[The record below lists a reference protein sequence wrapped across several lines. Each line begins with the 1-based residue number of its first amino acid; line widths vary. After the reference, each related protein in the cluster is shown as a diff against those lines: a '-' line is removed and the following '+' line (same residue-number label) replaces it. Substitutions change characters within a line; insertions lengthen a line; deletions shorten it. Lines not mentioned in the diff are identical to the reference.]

1 MYRLLP
7 HITNTKMQKKGEL
20 CMKKTT
26 IIRTSNAPIIFRSKF
41 QSQFDE
47 LPKHWQNQLVDIFFK
62 FVNNS
67 DDIYAADVL
76 FLLTLSPFGGLHKL
90 GIREKIEYFNEDIL
104 ENEPPIAER
113 SIEISKAMIKPLRNE
128 LRYQRRKVHPNFL
141 KVQCPENCQKAY
153 KSLFKALSYDEIL
166 TYVACSH
173 CYNKCLSSSEYDMN
187 RIFYLLSSSSKNIFG
202 GLRAIG
208 FQFYQA
214 EFFMKHAAVLHNYLK
229 ALWLSIESNSITT
242 NKVTTGAKY
251 ENSTEVTSFNEDDII
266 YEPNK
271 TLPSASSN
279 MENAVSKEPNRS
291 DSPLR
296 IQLSAFKAT
305 LNDEKDIERHPTVGN
320 ILDDIEVFKKFVAI
334 ASNANFAKD
343 FAEFST
349 AVKALKMRGY
359 DYNEVIDTLPK
370 IESWLSIKAIL
381 ERGA

>member
-1 MYRLLP
+1 M
-7 HITNTKMQKKGEL
+7 
-20 CMKKTT
+20 
-26 IIRTSNAPIIFRSKF
+26 
-41 QSQFDE
+41 
-47 LPKHWQNQLVDIFFK
+47 PKHWQNQLVDIFFK

-76 FLLTLSPFGGLHKL
+76 LLLTLSPFGGLHKL

-104 ENEPPIAER
+104 ENELPIAER

-141 KVQCPENCQKAY
+141 KVQYPESCQKAY

-166 TYVACSH
+166 TYVACSY

-242 NKVTTGAKY
+242 NKVTTELNTKILLRLLLL
-251 ENSTEVTSFNEDDII
+251 TKMTSFMSQTRLFHLLLVIWKMLSRKNLTVLILLLEFSC
-266 YEPNK
+266 
-271 TLPSASSN
+271 LPSKQRLTMKRTSN
-279 MENAVSKEPNRS
+279 DIRQLENIPR
-291 DSPLR
+291 
-296 IQLSAFKAT
+296 
-305 LNDEKDIERHPTVGN
+305 
-320 ILDDIEVFKKFVAI
+320 
-334 ASNANFAKD
+334 
-343 FAEFST
+343 
-349 AVKALKMRGY
+349 
-359 DYNEVIDTLPK
+359 
-370 IESWLSIKAIL
+370 
-381 ERGA
+381 

>member
-76 FLLTLSPFGGLHKL
+76 LLLTLSPFGGLHKL

-104 ENEPPIAER
+104 ENELPIAER

-141 KVQCPENCQKAY
+141 KVQYPESCQKAY

-166 TYVACSH
+166 TYVACSY
-173 CYNKCLSSSEYDMN
+173 CYNKCLSSSDYDMN
-187 RIFYLLSSSSKNIFG
+187 RIFYLLSSSSKNIF
-202 GLRAIG
+202 
-208 FQFYQA
+208 
-214 EFFMKHAAVLHNYLK
+214 
-229 ALWLSIESNSITT
+229 
-242 NKVTTGAKY
+242 
-251 ENSTEVTSFNEDDII
+251 
-266 YEPNK
+266 
-271 TLPSASSN
+271 
-279 MENAVSKEPNRS
+279 
-291 DSPLR
+291 
-296 IQLSAFKAT
+296 
-305 LNDEKDIERHPTVGN
+305 
-320 ILDDIEVFKKFVAI
+320 
-334 ASNANFAKD
+334 
-343 FAEFST
+343 
-349 AVKALKMRGY
+349 
-359 DYNEVIDTLPK
+359 
-370 IESWLSIKAIL
+370 
-381 ERGA
+381 

>member
-1 MYRLLP
+1 
-7 HITNTKMQKKGEL
+7 
-20 CMKKTT
+20 MKKTT

-76 FLLTLSPFGGLHKL
+76 LLLTLSPFGGLHKL

-104 ENEPPIAER
+104 ENELPIAER

-141 KVQCPENCQKAY
+141 KVQYPESCQKAY

-166 TYVACSH
+166 TYVACSY

-229 ALWLSIESNSITT
+229 ALWLSIESN
-242 NKVTTGAKY
+242 
-251 ENSTEVTSFNEDDII
+251 
-266 YEPNK
+266 
-271 TLPSASSN
+271 
-279 MENAVSKEPNRS
+279 
-291 DSPLR
+291 
-296 IQLSAFKAT
+296 
-305 LNDEKDIERHPTVGN
+305 
-320 ILDDIEVFKKFVAI
+320 
-334 ASNANFAKD
+334 
-343 FAEFST
+343 
-349 AVKALKMRGY
+349 
-359 DYNEVIDTLPK
+359 
-370 IESWLSIKAIL
+370 
-381 ERGA
+381 